1 MYKKYDFKNFNGSI
15 YVEDYENSI
24 EPDRCD
30 ILDEYENY
38 IDYIDL
44 NGMTKNDYLKYV
56 DDLLSSKSIVDFIKK
71 FSHREYF
78 CDSDRLSLAFI
89 VYRTDYENEDED
101 MFSKVFM
108 DDIRNDDKTLTDKDF
123 CDKYMFNKIGNIY
136 FYLGDD

>member
-15 YVEDYENSI
+15 YVEDYDSSI

-44 NGMTKNDYLKYV
+44 NGMTKDDYFKYV
-56 DDLLSSKSIVDFIKK
+56 DDLLSSKSILDFIKK

-78 CDSDRLSLAFI
+78 CDSDRLSLAFA
-89 VYRTDYENEDED
+89 VYRDGYEEEFLDLYH
-101 MFSKVFM
+101 KCFM
-108 DDIRNDDKTLTDKDF
+108 DDIRWNDETLTDKDF
-123 CDKYMFNKIGNIY
+123 CDKYMFNKIGNSY